1 MLAKCDLVDR
11 IPASLFNK
19 MQSGS
24 SANNIISKMMT
35 LPELAELLSVSP
47 TTIYRMTE
55 GRKIRFYKIKGSI
68 RFRKEDVLA
77 YMNAN
82 CYEPIK

>member
-1 MLAKCDLVDR
+1 MLTRCSLVGYV
-11 IPASLFNK
+11 PASLLNK

-24 SANNIISKMMT
+24 STNNIISKMIT

>member
-1 MLAKCDLVDR
+1 M
-11 IPASLFNK
+11 I
-19 MQSGS
+19 
-24 SANNIISKMMT
+24 T

>member
-1 MLAKCDLVDR
+1 M
-11 IPASLFNK
+11 I
-19 MQSGS
+19 
-24 SANNIISKMMT
+24 T
-35 LPELAELLSVSP
+35 LPELAELLRVSQ

-68 RFRKEDVLA
+68 RFKQEDVLT
-77 YMNAN
+77 YMKNN

>member
-1 MLAKCDLVDR
+1 
-11 IPASLFNK
+11 
-19 MQSGS
+19 
-24 SANNIISKMMT
+24 
-35 LPELAELLSVSP
+35 
-47 TTIYRMTE
+47 MTE
-55 GRKIRFYKIKGSI
+55 GRKIRFYKIRGSI